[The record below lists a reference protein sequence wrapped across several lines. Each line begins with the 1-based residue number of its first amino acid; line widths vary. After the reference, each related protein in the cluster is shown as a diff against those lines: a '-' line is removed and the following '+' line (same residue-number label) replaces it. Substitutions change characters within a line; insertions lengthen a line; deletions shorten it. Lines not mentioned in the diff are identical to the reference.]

1 MFYLLVALAALCV
14 VYLGM
19 KALGYSPS
27 AVWKSGVSAVKAWLA
42 NWQN

>member
-1 MFYLLVALAALCV
+1 MFYLLVAAAALCV

-27 AVWKSGVSAVKAWLA
+27 AVWKAGIKWIKDTWA